1 MQKRLLVLLCV
12 VSICAGLAVRHAR
25 PLSAAPAVADT
36 KVAFVAVVDKD
47 GVPMNDIQAAD
58 LEVKAGGK
66 TAEIVS
72 VKPTTTPLRIHVID
86 ADAGTG
92 AYQTAILNF
101 MNKLLDRAE
110 FAITSVIVQPIKLT
124 DFTSDAAQLQKALEQ
139 IGRHGQ
145 EIGGQLMEAI
155 SDATKTIKT
164 EGKRGVILVTR
175 VGGEGTS
182 TIAGDTVREQLRN
195 SGATLYAVTLMGK
208 GGGMAIG
215 PGNNDI
221 SAAGTQMQNR
231 TNEVNQGAFAL
242 QQVLGDGTRE
252 SGGRYDQVVAVT
264 MVRSLEVVAQELLQT
279 YEVTYAVPA
288 GVKPGDK
295 LQVTTK
301 RKNAAVHAQA
311 RMN

>member
-1 MQKRLLVLLCV
+1 MPKRLLVVLCG
-12 VSICAGLAVRHAR
+12 VSMCAFLVVRHAR
-25 PLSAAPAVADT
+25 PLSASAAAADT
-36 KVAFVAVVDKD
+36 KMAFVAVVDKD
-47 GVPMNDIQAAD
+47 GVPLGDIQAAD

-72 VKPTTTPLRIHVID
+72 VKETTTRLRIHVID

-110 FAITSVIVQPIKLT
+110 FAITSVVVQPILLT
-124 DFTSDAAQLQKALEQ
+124 DFTTDPSALQKGLEQ
-139 IGRHGQ
+139 VGRRGQ

-155 SDATKTIKT
+155 SDSTKKIKA

-182 TIAGDTVREQLRN
+182 TMAGDTVKEQIRS

-208 GGGMAIG
+208 GGGVAMG
-215 PGNNDI
+215 PGNNDM

-252 SGGRYDQVVAVT
+252 SGGHYDQVVAVT
-264 MVRSLEVVAQELLQT
+264 MVRSLEGIAQELLHT
-279 YEVTYAVPA
+279 YEVTYALPA
-288 GVKPGDK
+288 GVKADDK
-295 LQVTTK
+295 LQISTK
-301 RKNAAVHAQA
+301 RKNAVVRAPA